1 MFCYQ
6 KQVPCA
12 GKRNQ
17 SDSRSHLLLQQF
29 SIFWYRDLV
38 VSSLQYEIFHLS
50 RWCPPLLEGRVSIAV
65 LCMPAAWGVRQG
77 LIICHA
83 IGMFAGLPTMYFM
96 SFRTSASVDAGL
108 KIVFN
113 ASSPCGVGGTFPPAA
128 KRMTVR
134 AGWGWSAASIR
145 ATRFPKAWPATFTG
159 PKFRALITPATSV
172 AKVWRVTPSP
182 EPVLFPEPL
191 KFIR

>member
-1 MFCYQ
+1 MSLGGSSIAPVA
-6 KQVPCA
+6 KDGLVPCSMRYFICPGGA
-12 GKRNQ
+12 
-17 SDSRSHLLLQQF
+17 HH
-29 SIFWYRDLV
+29 
-38 VSSLQYEIFHLS
+38 SLRGVL
-50 RWCPPLLEGRVSIAV
+50 SIAV

-128 KRMTVR
+128 KRMTV
-134 AGWGWSAASIR
+134 
-145 ATRFPKAWPATFTG
+145 
-159 PKFRALITPATSV
+159 
-172 AKVWRVTPSP
+172 
-182 EPVLFPEPL
+182 
-191 KFIR
+191 